1 MHFFISAIVILTVAC
16 KLAVSFPCNE
26 IEKPKAACRVVVR
39 SPRGY
44 LFKLAYAKQNSN
56 NKGDYYCELEPKKD
70 VQFCC
75 KPGVI
80 EGFPPTAYPNFV
92 DAGCT
97 HITN

>member
-1 MHFFISAIVILTVAC
+1 MFPMTNWSLYLTKVLLILCFLRNQV
-16 KLAVSFPCNE
+16 
-26 IEKPKAACRVVVR
+26 
-39 SPRGY
+39 
-44 LFKLAYAKQNSN
+44 AYAKQNSN